1 MYYDKIRHRHSQVLA
16 ATGLTPAEFDALLIT
31 FKYHWD
37 EYYSHFTLEGK
48 VRQRISYN
56 RKTSVLPLIL
66 DKMFFILVYL
76 KTNPFP
82 ELHAIQFEMT
92 QSQANRWIHFLS
104 EILWSTLKTLGE
116 LPDRNSKRLI
126 HILQVLLDGT
136 ERPIQRPLDKDRQST
151 CYSGKNTHSIKNSL
165 LCTNN
170 LRIVWLSSTYE
181 GHVHDKKICDEEPL
195 LIPKGIRLWQD
206 TGFIGHGSD
215 RVEICMPKKKPK
227 GKELTTVEK
236 QENRRIARIR
246 IRVEHAIGGMKKY
259 RIVKERFRC
268 HKFGFED
275 MVILIACGLHNF
287 RISHKMSHIT
297 I

>member
-1 MYYDKIRHRHSQVLA
+1 MNITAILPWKVKCANVYLTTVLS
-16 ATGLTPAEFDALLIT
+16 LI
-31 FKYHWD
+31 
-37 EYYSHFTLEGK
+37 
-48 VRQRISYN
+48 Q
-56 RKTSVLPLIL
+56 

-76 KTNPFP
+76 KTNPLQ

-92 QSQANRWIHFLS
+92 QPQANRWIHLLS
-104 EILWSTLKTLGE
+104 EILRRTLKTLGE

-126 HILQVLLDGT
+126 HILQGCEEVLLDGT
-136 ERPIQRPLDKDRQST
+136 ERPIQRPLDEHAIVVK
-151 CYSGKNTHSIKNSL
+151 KTHSIKNNL

-170 LRIVWLSSTYE
+170 LRIVWLSSTYK

-195 LIPKGIRLWQD
+195 LLPKGIRLWQD
-206 TGFIGHGSD
+206 TGFIGHKPDG
-215 RVEICMPKKKPK
+215 VEICMPKKKPK
-227 GKELTTVEK
+227 GKELTCVEK
-236 QENRRIARIR
+236 QENKRISGVRIK
-246 IRVEHAIGGMKKY
+246 VEHAIGGMKKC

-297 I
+297 N